1 MSDTVVIVD
10 DSMTVR
16 MDLQEAFEAAGF
28 QTLTCVTAAAARI
41 VFASMPMDVVV
52 LDVLLP
58 DGDGVELLKE
68 LRAAPATAATVVL
81 MLSGEAEVADR
92 IRGLRTGAD
101 EYVGKPYDA
110 LYVIAK
116 ARELLRRRRGEGDA
130 ARPTVLVI
138 DDSATFRNVMRQ
150 ALEDAGYAAATAGT
164 GEDGLRLAA
173 EVRPSAIIV
182 DGMLPGIDG
191 TTVIRRVRLDA
202 ALRGV
207 PCLLLTGSGEL
218 SAELQALDAGAD
230 AFVHKDE
237 EIPVILARL
246 AAALRGTATRTTGG
260 PASLLAPKKILTVD
274 DSPTYLQALADTLR
288 DEGYDVIPARS
299 GEEALELLAV
309 QPVDCILMDLQMPGL
324 DGRQTCSRIKAAP
337 GVRDIPL
344 IMLTGLDDRAAMLA
358 GLAAGADDYIQKSGE
373 FEVLKARVRAQL
385 RRKQFEDENRRIREE
400 LLTESSQARAAR
412 ELAETRATLVD
423 QLERKSHDLEL
434 ATQAKSRFLATMSHE
449 IRTPLNAII
458 GMAGLLN
465 DSRLSDEQ
473 REFAAIIRTSGDH
486 LLTVIND
493 ILDFSSLESGGLSL
507 EQRPFSMAGVTEEA
521 LDLVAGPAREK
532 ELELTYEL
540 APNVP
545 QTLLGDAGRV
555 RQILVNYLSNAVKF
569 TARGEV
575 VVSVSARP
583 ADDGRYQINFAV
595 RDTGM
600 GIPRDRF
607 DRLFHSFSQVD
618 ASIHREFGG
627 SGLGLAICKRL
638 AGLMEGRVWA
648 ESEVGSGS
656 AFHFS
661 LVAALPAESA
671 RVRWQAG
678 EAQPLAGVRA
688 WIVDDNDTNRHI
700 LQRQLQDWG
709 MQTRDTGFPHE
720 ALEWAQ
726 RGDACDLA
734 ILDFHMPGMNGLQLA
749 QSLHA
754 LRGASLKQMLLT
766 SGLPVPDADAQPAG
780 LLAQLSKPVKHKALL
795 NTILRLFERRP
806 VSNAS
811 PAPTPSP
818 SGAGAANALRILIA
832 EDNPVNAFLL
842 RVLLERMGYDS
853 EVAVNGVE
861 AIEALRRDTFDVV
874 FMDVQMPVMDGIEA
888 ARQIHKEW
896 PPGQRPRIIALT
908 AGVMADE
915 IETCK
920 LAGMDDFLAKPIDVE
935 LLVASLAACRRLGA
949 SDAA

>member
-10 DSMTVR
+10 DSLTVR

-28 QTLTCVTAAAARI
+28 QTLTCVTAAAARA

-68 LRAAPATAATVVL
+68 LRASPATVATVVL
-81 MLSGEAEVADR
+81 MLSSEAEVADR
-92 IRGLRTGAD
+92 IRGLTTGAD

-110 LYVIAK
+110 QYVISRT
-116 ARELLRRRRGEGDA
+116 RELLRRRRGEGDA
-130 ARPTVLVI
+130 ARAMVLVI
-138 DDSATFRNVMRQ
+138 DDSVTFRDVMRQ
-150 ALEDAGYAAATAGT
+150 ALESAGYDAVTADT

-173 EVRPSAIIV
+173 EMRPSAIIV

-230 AFVHKDE
+230 AFVLKDV

-246 AAALRGTATRTTGG
+246 AAALRGSATRATGG

-274 DSPTYLQALADTLR
+274 DSPTYLQELADTLR
-288 DEGYDVIPARS
+288 EEGYDVIPARS
-299 GEEALELLAV
+299 GEEALALLAV
-309 QPVDCILMDLQMPGL
+309 QPVDCILMDLQMPGM
-324 DGRQTCSRIKAAP
+324 DGRQACRRIKAAP

-344 IMLTGLDDRAAMLA
+344 IMLTALDDRAAMLA
-358 GLAAGADDYIQKSGE
+358 GLGAGADDYIQKASD
-373 FEVLKARVRAQL
+373 FEVIKARVRAQL

-400 LLTESSQARAAR
+400 LLTEASQARAAH
-412 ELAETRATLVD
+412 ELAETRAALVD
-423 QLERKSHDLEL
+423 QLERKSRDLEL
-434 ATQAKSRFLATMSHE
+434 ATQAKSRFLAAMSHE

-569 TARGEV
+569 TTRGEV
-575 VVSVSARP
+575 VVSVSASP
-583 ADDGRYQINFAV
+583 AADGRYQINFAV

-638 AGLMEGRVWA
+638 AGTHGRQ
-648 ESEVGSGS
+648 GLGGK
-656 AFHFS
+656 
-661 LVAALPAESA
+661 
-671 RVRWQAG
+671 RVR
-678 EAQPLAGVRA
+678 
-688 WIVDDNDTNRHI
+688 
-700 LQRQLQDWG
+700 QRI
-709 MQTRDTGFPHE
+709 GFP
-720 ALEWAQ
+720 
-726 RGDACDLA
+726 
-734 ILDFHMPGMNGLQLA
+734 F
-749 QSLHA
+749 
-754 LRGASLKQMLLT
+754 
-766 SGLPVPDADAQPAG
+766 QP
-780 LLAQLSKPVKHKALL
+780 
-795 NTILRLFERRP
+795 R
-806 VSNAS
+806 
-811 PAPTPSP
+811 
-818 SGAGAANALRILIA
+818 
-832 EDNPVNAFLL
+832 
-842 RVLLERMGYDS
+842 RVL
-853 EVAVNGVE
+853 
-861 AIEALRRDTFDVV
+861 
-874 FMDVQMPVMDGIEA
+874 
-888 ARQIHKEW
+888 ARGKRQ
-896 PPGQRPRIIALT
+896 GA
-908 AGVMADE
+908 
-915 IETCK
+915 
-920 LAGMDDFLAKPIDVE
+920 
-935 LLVASLAACRRLGA
+935 VASR
-949 SDAA
+949 